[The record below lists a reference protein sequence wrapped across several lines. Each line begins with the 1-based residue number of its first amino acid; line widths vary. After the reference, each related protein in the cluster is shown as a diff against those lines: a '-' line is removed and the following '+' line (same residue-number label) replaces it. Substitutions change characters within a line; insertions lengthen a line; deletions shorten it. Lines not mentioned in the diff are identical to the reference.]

1 MDQTNVEAL
10 AAQQYPQC
18 HHRVALV
25 VGDDHTDALART
37 KRRAIRRRSEQGQI
51 ADDGFPQLT
60 VSSRRLTGGLGGR
73 PLRGAGTGDRS
84 LRSEAVSWKWS
95 DPAELARV
103 PLLSPSALP

>member
-10 AAQQYPQC
+10 AAKQYPQR

-37 KRRAIRRRSEQGQI
+37 KRRAIRRHPEQGQI

-73 PLRGAGTGDRS
+73 LLRGASKLNRTFGSQGFSR
-84 LRSEAVSWKWS
+84 K
-95 DPAELARV
+95 
-103 PLLSPSALP
+103 

>member
-25 VGDDHTDALART
+25 VGDDHTYALART

-60 VSSRRLTGGLGGR
+60 VSSRRLTGGLGGA
-73 PLRGAGTGDRS
+73 PFRGAPKPQRTFGTSRFSRERMEPGS
-84 LRSEAVSWKWS
+84 
-95 DPAELARV
+95 
-103 PLLSPSALP
+103 

>member
-37 KRRAIRRRSEQGQI
+37 KRRAIRRRSEQGQM

-60 VSSRRLTGGLGGR
+60 VSSTRLTGGLGGR
-73 PLRGAGTGDRS
+73 PFSCGTT
-84 LRSEAVSWKWS
+84 
-95 DPAELARV
+95 
-103 PLLSPSALP
+103 LSIASRWESFPEQRCCSSR